1 MAGRVA
7 AAFFRFAAAEID
19 LDNSPTALR
28 ADRRRD
34 GRAFIGARFA
44 KGRRSGERYR
54 GGGANHHFAP
64 VPARQFEA
72 FLSLRQIDINAV
84 I

>member
-7 AAFFRFAAAEID
+7 AAFFRFSAAEFD
-19 LDNSPTALR
+19 LDNSPPALG
-28 ADRRRD
+28 ADRRKD
-34 GRAFIGARFA
+34 HRAFIGAPFA

-54 GGGANHHFAP
+54 GRGANHHFAP
-64 VPARQFEA
+64 VPARQFGA

-84 I
+84 T